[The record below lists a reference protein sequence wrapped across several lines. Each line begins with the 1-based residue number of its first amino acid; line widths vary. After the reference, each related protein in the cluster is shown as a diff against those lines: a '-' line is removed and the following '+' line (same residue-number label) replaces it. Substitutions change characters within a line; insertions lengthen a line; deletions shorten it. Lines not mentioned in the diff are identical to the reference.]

1 MEDRLT
7 AAQIRKLSVAD
18 RILLVQDIWDSI
30 AEEHESLKITVA
42 QHDELDRRI
51 VTYSELPGEGST
63 WDEVKD
69 RLKGF
74 R

>member
-1 MEDRLT
+1 MEERLT
-7 AAQIRKLSVAD
+7 TAQIRKLSIAE

-30 AEEHESLKITVA
+30 AEEHESLKVA
-42 QHDELDRRI
+42 AAQQDELDRRI
-51 VTYSELPGEGST
+51 EAYIKSPSEGST
-63 WDEVKD
+63 WDEVKA

>member
-1 MEDRLT
+1 MGERLT
-7 AAQIRKLSVAD
+7 TAQIRKLSVAE

-30 AEEHESLKITVA
+30 AEEHESLKVTAA
-42 QHDELDRRI
+42 QQDELDRGI
-51 VTYSELPGEGST
+51 EAYSKSPSEGST

>member
-42 QHDELDRRI
+42 QQDVLDQRI
-51 VTYSELPGEGST
+51 VTCSELPGKEALGT
-63 WDEVKD
+63 
-69 RLKGF
+69 RLRTG
-74 R
+74 